1 MNVLEK
7 ILEEIDESFDEN
19 TQDIEDSE
27 GIHHFVINSSL
38 ALCIVKNIIRDYMNK
53 IPDTKN
59 VAKGIDIDS
68 AIDLLKNM
76 QNPKI
81 DYADMVCAPS
91 FCYGKRYVYPDPED
105 YAIEAAIVALNEKK
119 ERESNCDSE
128 RHNDWIPVEERL
140 PEPYK
145 LVEVTVHCSEWISD
159 YDSVWVSEDEKIH
172 HSEEYLVSMGYVVN
186 DLGDWAFFDRD
197 GYEIPCDK
205 EFGTDKGDFYSVVT
219 AWRPFE
225 ELKPYKGGESWIHRK
240 Q

>member
-7 ILEEIDESFDEN
+7 ILKEIDESFDEN
-19 TQDIEDSE
+19 TQDIEDLE

-91 FCYGKRYVYPDPED
+91 FCYGKRYVYQDPED

-159 YDSVWVSEDEKIH
+159 YDSAGVPENEKIH
-172 HSEEYLVSMGYVVN
+172 YDEEYLSRTGYT
-186 DLGDWAFFDRD
+186 DEGGDWLFYDKD
-197 GYEIPCDK
+197 GCEIYCDK
-205 EFGTDKGDFYSVVT
+205 EFGTDKTDVYNVVT
-219 AWRPFE
+219 AWQPLPE
-225 ELKPYKGGESWIHRK
+225 PYKGGE
-240 Q
+240 